1 MNSAATNIL
10 ITAQAAQAVATLN
23 RVQAQLRALQISA
36 KTAQASSNG
45 SWFGTMAA
53 GQGRITAT
61 QASLR
66 GFIAS
71 TNTAN
76 AASNR
81 PWFASMTAA
90 GSRLQWIGKQLTMNV
105 TAPLLLAAG
114 AGVKFGLDME
124 KSMTRLKKVYGD
136 GSMSAKQQT
145 NEVKALEKAM
155 IALSDTYGV
164 ASSEVAN
171 VAADWAAAG
180 SSGKALADQTK
191 LTLEAMILGEM
202 DAEEATKSLI
212 AIQAQWGAVTE
223 TTSDKLDKNG
233 KIIQKVANDK
243 LSLTTILRQLNAVE
257 NETGTSMQ
265 DLVTAFSKAS
275 GVAKTVGLDTAHLA
289 AMVAALVPA
298 AGSATEAG
306 NGLKTMLTRVMNPT
320 RASRQ
325 VLEAMGIQL
334 ESAGWQSLNAAQRLE
349 MLSEKF
355 GGLTQAQK
363 IQASALVASVWQIN
377 KFEVL
382 MDSMRNKM
390 GYYHKSLAL
399 LADQDR
405 VAAIAQKELNAVL
418 ESSPQRAKQAGAI
431 IKNSLMKAMEPLIPV
446 IIQVALWFGKL
457 FRAFS
462 EISPSVRSLIVL
474 ILLVAAA
481 LGPMI
486 VMMGLLKL
494 SIGQLAPIFMAL
506 GRVLLLPLAPLKLLT
521 IGFWATALRSVAMAR
536 VLLGVV
542 TAIKGFAL
550 AMAAVAAIASPV
562 WAAMLAG
569 TVAAGKAIVAAWRL
583 AWASLIGIQL
593 AAGIVLTTRQKI
605 MLAAMLTAQILWNRA
620 SIAAQKAWAVASY
633 AVQYAYAAVMMTIQS
648 AWAAAMILKTAAMHV
663 ALMSA
668 QAAGQVAQLALQ
680 RSWAAASLVITT
692 TWAAAQVWLTIAW
705 REASVAAQTAAY
717 LVMLGLQKAWAA
729 ASLLLQ
735 ASTWRKIIAI
745 TMAGSKGM
753 AAAALAGGRLLLAAL
768 ASPWLL
774 AIGVVVGLIVMFR
787 KQISA
792 AFNNI
797 VNYFRNLPAETAK
810 GLSPLTNIFVR
821 AKNAIVGAFNAL
833 PAGVKNALLAVV
845 RIVRAAAMKV
855 YELFSYINPFAHHS
869 PSLVENVTNGMAE
882 VNKQFTNSA
891 SVAKRA
897 ISEMH
902 GSIRSLEGLGSGL
915 KASNEQADRDKV
927 ASNAGKAGV
936 GNAMGEYDRL
946 NSQVKASKAELER
959 MNVAI
964 EAQEAKLKSVKAG
977 VEAYDAALEKMN
989 SELATTESIQQDV
1002 SRALDAAKARYDRFA
1017 NAQIK
1022 GMGAAEDAIFANT
1035 MAQKRLQLQIAK
1047 MKQANPGIDNLTDSY
1062 SKLQGSIE
1070 ELTAKQK
1077 ELREGGAGSDVLGEY
1092 DKMIAELKG
1101 QQGDV
1106 MGGQLD
1112 GPAGKLKELNEQLE
1126 NLQSQAEI
1134 MDLEKSLQFDSL
1146 NRNIEKFKN
1155 NVEELP
1161 YGQIMQG
1168 MDSSRTSVN
1177 NLQYA
1182 YDSLG
1187 IVIDGQK
1194 AKIADTQAARDALQK
1209 TYDAENTKLEK
1220 VKETYQA
1227 LEEAIRSG
1235 EQAMQDFASQAEQ
1248 AVQRQEEAA
1257 QAAEKAAKAGKGGK
1271 GGGGSDPSNALQN
1284 FEDAAAGDFPTF
1296 GGKDTIGR
1304 EGGLGDQSSQIDQF
1318 TKSITDGLETSLG
1331 GLNPFAPLMKW
1342 WDNTVNWFKGM
1353 MGPFGDIFSGIG
1365 EGIRVAFSSD
1375 DTGAV
1380 SGFGQT
1386 IQTVKD
1392 SLSGF
1397 WDTLKTIGSLIGGLF
1412 GPDLMT
1418 SISEFGNGFA
1428 DIWGKISGPLKDLG
1442 AEVMPFIKAAFEA
1455 LTPVIGIFVAALEV
1469 IWEVIN
1475 GAIGPVFTWLG
1486 DIIKSII
1493 QIITGVVKIITGV
1506 INVVVGLV
1514 KTVIGVIKGIFTG
1527 DWSTAIEG
1535 LKQLFVDGFGKIF
1548 SGIWDIVKGIFGAI
1562 WSTIKNFVALIIN
1575 TIYGF
1580 IKGVIDFFTE
1590 LWDVLVGHSIIP
1602 DMVTAIIEWFFKLP
1616 GTLLGLV
1623 GDLVVNIITFFI
1635 SLPLKILAGLGEL
1648 GSLLGEW
1655 LGKAWTWLQENAP
1668 RLAEGFMQ
1676 WVRDFPKNF
1685 ITGLG
1690 FFGDKLGEWLGKAW
1704 TWLQENAPN
1713 LIAGF
1718 LGFMAKIPGFILEK
1732 LGQPA
1737 GMLLQYGKDMIQGL
1751 LDGAGSLLKDIGKF
1765 MLDKLPGW
1773 IKEPFKKAM
1782 GIASPSKVFKGYG
1795 ENIGEGL
1802 VLGMDGQQK
1811 QVEDSSKALAAAA
1824 DTGPI
1829 GISAAPDTSSVTGAM
1844 DAVAKQAA
1852 AAPAATATIDAQA
1865 GAVAAADP
1873 SQLNLDSTT
1882 AELDAFIAD
1891 STAKLAA
1898 FNAQV
1903 TGSMVAMAEAIAAAF
1918 KAIETSAS
1926 TSFTALAGTG
1936 VSQFTTMQTTLVAIV
1951 TKMVADIAAQLQ
1963 SLLEQV
1969 KAFTTQFAAAWQAL
1983 WDSWSTKS
1991 VEGVD
1996 KTLTEWERLAEG
2008 LNNTVETGI
2017 KPVFDSL
2024 GEMLKQTEEGF
2035 TKSVENI
2042 GTAWGGLK
2050 EGTAAPV
2057 RFTVNTVYNEGLL
2070 ATWNGVA
2077 DLIGGNKMSPISLKF
2092 RDGGPVRGPG
2102 TETSDSIPA
2111 LLSKNEYVLSA
2122 DAVRRAGGVGN
2133 LNKFNFSSTSPQGMF
2148 GIGGRGQVIRRAT
2161 GGPADPGSPSHEA
2174 LQRGYLYARKIAPG
2188 PYVLGG
2194 SSGGSSANGTDCSGY
2209 QSEIADVI
2217 MGGPGGA
2224 RKWATGSF
2232 PGGGG
2237 SQGSVVRIGN
2247 QTWLKGLGA
2256 GHSVGISV
2264 PHAAGTLGG
2273 VPGLPAV
2280 NVESGGGTGQGATF
2294 GGRATGADDR
2304 QFPTQYHLAILDS
2317 AFVSGGGGSGASM
2330 KEILGGMVKPGL
2342 DKMMQQASDYS
2353 ANAKGFN
2360 GQIPKL
2366 VAAKWNETTLKKIE
2380 AESAKLDVSGPAA
2393 VGGVESVE
2401 RWRPMATAA
2410 LKRNGFLGD
2419 KRDQDLMLKQI
2430 MTESGGRPGVLQT
2443 VQDVNSGGNEAQGLL
2458 QIVPGT
2464 FAAYRDQ
2471 TLPNDRTDPWAN
2483 MNAALRYYKDR
2494 YGNDLGTH
2502 WGKGF
2507 GYDSGGFLQPGIIG
2521 NFTGGVEPVLTQQQ
2535 WNAMYTIAANSPR
2548 LNQQTMQEAVEQAN
2562 EETGN
2567 TDKKQ
2572 TEAVIK
2578 GMEVWQ
2584 EAWKPLVFDATE
2596 KSTKASEAMTKATV
2610 ASTGSTQ
2617 ILTKSIGKWDT
2628 TVKELSKA
2636 LTQFSQSMQQSIQ
2649 VQQGGGSGGSSFGT
2663 INFGGVNGAGGG
2675 SGANSG
2681 GFSMK
2686 APTFG
2691 AWAPMLNVMADL
2703 LEALPYAERNWQ
2715 ADNPVPGETEKQRK
2729 QRIAANNLTNFAK
2742 GSYNVVKDVGPPVL
2756 RHTAIIGSAVEKL
2769 VYEDG
2774 EAWSAAFAAIAQNNP
2789 AGYAIAVLLGI
2800 KTVAT
2805 LAPLILA
2812 AIMDIV
2818 PALIRAIVR
2827 FLTQFMP
2834 DSVFAY
2840 ADLAAAENAVLEQQ
2854 EGGEVAQGQGRRY
2867 PTEAMVSP
2875 SGNAPVN
2882 LFIYGDLEMPNVSD
2896 GSDAN
2901 EFVDQLRLLASK

>member
-23 RVQAQLRALQISA
+23 RVQAQLRALQIA
-36 KTAQASSNG
+36 ARTAQTSSNG

-90 GSRLQWIGKQLTMNV
+90 GSRLQWIGKQLTMNF

-164 ASSEVAN
+164 ASDEVAN

-180 SSGKALADQTK
+180 SSGKALAEQTK
-191 LTLEAMILGEM
+191 LTLETMILGEM

-233 KIIQKVANDK
+233 KVIQKVANDK

-275 GVAKTVGLDTAHLA
+275 GVARTVGLDTAHLA

-320 RASRQ
+320 RATRQ
-325 VLEAMGIQL
+325 VLDAMGISL
-334 ESAGWQSLNAAQRLE
+334 SDAGWQSANAAQRLE

-405 VAAIAQKELNAVL
+405 VAMIAQRELNAVL

-462 EISPSVRSLIVL
+462 EISPSVRSLIVV
-474 ILLVAAA
+474 ILLVMAA

-486 VMMGLLKL
+486 IMMGLLKL
-494 SIGQLAPIFMAL
+494 SIGQLAPIFAVL
-506 GRVLLLPLAPLKLLT
+506 GRAILLPLAPLKLLS
-521 IGFWATALRSVAMAR
+521 IAFWASMIRSTVAAKA
-536 VLLGVV
+536 LLGVIAV
-542 TAIKGFAL
+542 GKVFAIG
-550 AMAAVAAIASPV
+550 MTSVAAI
-562 WAAMLAG
+562 
-569 TVAAGKAIVAAWRL
+569 TVGAWRL
-583 AWASLIGIQL
+583 LYMAVASNALKTAAVWVSTTGMMMLASFRLQASLIAAALILKARLLVINASMWIMMVAANASYYARMLAMNAMFYTGMVFAIL
-593 AAGIVLTTRQKI
+593 VAKAKIIAATIATWATTTAITAAGIVRNLGLWALFSRGVGLI
-605 MLAAMLTAQILWNRA
+605 WAGMRAVAAAGAAAMVTIQTAMAAA
-620 SIAAQKAWAVASY
+620 SLVVQKAWAVATLVTS
-633 AVQYAYAAVMMTIQS
+633 
-648 AWAAAMILKTAAMHV
+648 AAMWKGLIA
-663 ALMSA
+663 
-668 QAAGQVAQLALQ
+668 LALGGS
-680 RSWAAASLVITT
+680 RGIVT
-692 TWAAAQVWLTIAW
+692 V
-705 REASVAAQTAAY
+705 VA
-717 LVMLGLQKAWAA
+717 
-729 ASLLLQ
+729 
-735 ASTWRKIIAI
+735 R
-745 TMAGSKGM
+745 AGAM
-753 AAAALAGGRLLLAAL
+753 LLAVL
-768 ASPWLL
+768 ASPWAL

-787 KQISA
+787 TQIVQ

-797 VNYFRNLPAETAK
+797 VNYFKNLPAETAK
-810 GLSPLTNIFVR
+810 GLSPLTNIFVK
-821 AKNAIVGAFNAL
+821 AKNAVVNAFNAL

-855 YELFSYINPFAHHS
+855 YELFSYINPFARHS

-882 VNKQFTNSA
+882 VNRQFTNSA
-891 SVAKRA
+891 AVAKRS
-897 ISEMH
+897 INEMH
-902 GSIRSLEGLGSGL
+902 ASVKSLEGMGKGL
-915 KASNEQADRDKV
+915 AAANAQADRDKV

-936 GNAMGEYDRL
+936 GNAMPEYDRL
-946 NSQVKASKAELER
+946 NAQVKASKAELAS
-959 MNVAI
+959 MNAAI

-1035 MAQKRLQLQIAK
+1035 MAQKRLQLQIKK
-1047 MKQANPGIDNLTDSY
+1047 MEQESGGVDSLTDSY

-1092 DKMIAELKG
+1092 DKMIAELKA
-1101 QQGDV
+1101 QQGGIMD
-1106 MGGQLD
+1106 GQLD
-1112 GPAGKLKELNEQLE
+1112 GPAGKLKELNDQLQQ
-1126 NLQSQAEI
+1126 LQNQAEI

-1220 VKETYQA
+1220 VKETYQE

-1257 QAAEKAAKAGKGGK
+1257 AAAEKAAKAGKKGK
-1271 GGGGSDPSNALQN
+1271 GGGGGDDTSNALQN
-1284 FEDAAAGDFPTF
+1284 FEDAGAGDFPTF

-1318 TKSITDGLETSLG
+1318 TKSLTEGLETSLG

-1365 EGIRVAFSSD
+1365 EGIRVAFGSD

-1418 SISEFGNGFA
+1418 SVSEFGKGFA

-1455 LTPVIGIFVAALEV
+1455 LVPVIGIFVGALEI

-1475 GAIGPVFTWLG
+1475 GAIGPVFNWLG

-1493 QIITGVVKIITGV
+1493 QVITGVVKIITGV

-1535 LKQLFVDGFGKIF
+1535 LKQLFSDGFGKIF

-1562 WSTIKNFVALIIN
+1562 WSTIKNFVSLIIN
-1575 TIYGF
+1575 TIWGF

-1590 LWDVLVGHSIIP
+1590 LWDVLVGHSIVP
-1602 DMVTAIIEWFFKLP
+1602 DMVNAIIEWFFKLP
-1616 GTLLGLV
+1616 GTLLGMI
-1623 GDLVVNIITFFI
+1623 GDFIVAIVTFFFE
-1635 SLPLKILAGLGEL
+1635 LPGKILGALGEL
-1648 GSLLGEW
+1648 GGLLGEW
-1655 LGKAWTWLQENAP
+1655 LGKAWTWLKDNAP
-1668 RLAEGFMQ
+1668 GLAEGFMQ
-1676 WVRDFPKNF
+1676 WVRDFPENF
-1685 ITGLG
+1685 MTGLG
-1690 FFGDKLGEWLGKAW
+1690 VLGDKIGPWFGKAW
-1704 TWLQENAPN
+1704 DWLKDNAPN
-1713 LIAGF
+1713 LILGF
-1718 LGFMAKIPGFILEK
+1718 LTWVAGIPGFILEK

-1795 ENIGEGL
+1795 KNLGEGL
-1802 VLGMDGQQK
+1802 VIGMDGQQK
-1811 QVEDSSKALAAAA
+1811 AVEDSSKALAAAA

-1829 GISAAPDTSSVTGAM
+1829 DISAAPDTSSVTGAM
-1844 DAVAKQAA
+1844 NAVAKQAA

-1891 STAKLAA
+1891 STAKLDA

-2024 GEMLKQTEEGF
+2024 AEMLKQTEEGF

-2237 SQGSVVRIGN
+2237 SQGAVVRIGN

-2273 VPGLPAV
+2273 VPGLPAI

-2507 GYDSGGFLQPGIIG
+2507 GYDNGGFLQPGIIG
-2521 NFTGGVEPVLTQQQ
+2521 NFTGGVEPVLTSQQ
-2535 WNAMYTIAANSPR
+2535 WNAMYTIAANAPR
-2548 LNQQTMQEAVEQAN
+2548 LNQLTMQEAVERAN

-2572 TEAVIK
+2572 TEAIIK

-2596 KSTKASEAMTKATV
+2596 KSTKATESMTKAAT
-2610 ASTGSTQ
+2610 AQTGSTQ

-2663 INFGGVNGAGGG
+2663 INLGGVNGGGGG
-2675 SGANSG
+2675 SGANAG

-2703 LEALPYAERNWQ
+2703 LEALPYAERNWT